1 MTRSIPQPDLSPRP
15 FDSHAERWMPYPA
28 QRLYRAWSEE
38 FGLWFADPATV
49 RMEAAEGQPFF
60 FQTEYRA
67 ENQKA
72 ERHSHYGRFLRL
84 VPGKLVEITWVTG
97 KGGTEGAE
105 TVLTVEFIPEND
117 GTRVKLAHRGF
128 PHEQARA
135 QHEAAWPVVLEQQ
148 ENKLGGDAAHAGKR
162 NVG

>member
-1 MTRSIPQPDLSPRP
+1 MTRSIPQPDLSQRP
-15 FDSHAERWMPYPA
+15 FDCHAERWMPYPA
-28 QRLYRAWSEE
+28 QRLYRAWTEE

-49 RMEAAEGQPFF
+49 RMEAEEGRPFF
-60 FQTEYRA
+60 FQTEYR
-67 ENQKA
+67 A

-84 VPGKLVEITWVTG
+84 VPGKLVEITWMTG

-105 TVLTVEFIPEND
+105 TVLTVEFIPEKD

-135 QHEAAWPVVLEQQ
+135 QHETAWPVVLEQQ
-148 ENKLGGDAAHAGKR
+148 EMKLAGDAAPAGKR

>member
-1 MTRSIPQPDLSPRP
+1 MTQSIPQPDLSQRP
-15 FDSHAERWMPYPA
+15 FDCHAERWMPFPPS
-28 QRLYRAWSEE
+28 RLYRAWTEE

-49 RMEAAEGQPFF
+49 RMEAGEGKPFF

-67 ENQKA
+67 EH
-72 ERHSHYGRFLRL
+72 HSHYGRFLRL
-84 VPGKLVEITWVTG
+84 VPNKLVEFTWMTG

-105 TVLTVEFIPEND
+105 TVLSVEFIPEKS

-148 ENKLGGDAAHAGKR
+148 ENKLAEDAAHAGKR